1 MRPTDYAAA
10 FIAGALL
17 AVFSTSPSDAQE
29 FRHRGW
35 AGARLPGDKQNGCAM
50 ALEVRRDAGL
60 VVYADAKR
68 RLRIGLASRE
78 WKLEPG
84 KEALAAVTF
93 NDGPPILLKGE
104 AVLPTTVL
112 FDPMDFPDDGGLAAL
127 VEGARSV
134 KLTYDGLYVR
144 ARLSGSARAMRL
156 LWECASAPPEAAPP
170 PEASDGGAGR
180 EGVGRAAD
188 FAFLR
193 QGMDALEAHR
203 KLIEAGW
210 QADGDA
216 PAAPAE
222 VDAFKALRERGP
234 PAASCSGE
242 TCAATYADAYG
253 NALRTT
259 FGAESEPKLRGWR
272 LNPPDEAAKEEPKP
286 ED

>member
-1 MRPTDYAAA
+1 MASTDFAAA
-10 FIAGALL
+10 CIAGALL
-17 AVFSTSPSDAQE
+17 AACAAGASVAQE
-29 FRHRGW
+29 FNHRGW
-35 AGARLPGDKQNGCAM
+35 AGARLPGDRENGCAM
-50 ALEVRRDAGL
+50 ALEVQRDAGL
-60 VVYADAKR
+60 VVYADSKR
-68 RLRIGLASRE
+68 RVRIGLASRA

-112 FDPMDFPDDGGLAAL
+112 FDPMDFPDDGGLGAL

-156 LWECASAPPEAAPP
+156 LRECASAPPEAAPP

-180 EGVGRAAD
+180 ESVGRSAD

-216 PAAPAE
+216 PAAPADDGALK
-222 VDAFKALRERGP
+222 VLRERGL

-259 FGAESEPKLRGWR
+259 LGAEGEPKLRGWR
-272 LNPPDEAAKEEPKP
+272 LNPPDEAREATKS